1 MTHEKGSRSAWFS
14 DLSCGGDKP
23 MEFWI
28 VQSLNGISFGML
40 LFLLASGL
48 SLVFGLMRVINLAHG
63 SFYLL
68 GAYLGFTLIEH
79 TGSFLVALVVAPL
92 CIAVVGLLVYRLIL
106 HRFQKAELAQVL
118 LTFGLLFIF
127 ADLTL
132 WNWGGYSYVL
142 PKPAFLS
149 MSLTIGSIVFPTYR
163 LFVISIGVVM
173 ALGFWLVLE
182 RTTLGSMIRA
192 GVDDEEMVQGLGI
205 NTDRLFTAVFA
216 LGAFL
221 AALSG
226 VIGGP
231 IVGAY
236 PGADF
241 EVLLLA
247 LVVVLIGGLGS
258 VRGAFVGSLVVGLID
273 TFGRALAPEL
283 AMFTIFAPMAAIL
296 TLRPHGLFGRA

>member
-1 MTHEKGSRSAWFS
+1 M
-14 DLSCGGDKP
+14 D
-23 MEFWI
+23 FWI
-28 VQSLNGISFGML
+28 VQSLNGLSFGML

-48 SLVFGLMRVINLAHG
+48 SLVFGLMRIVNLTHG

-68 GAYLGFTLIEH
+68 GAYIGFTVVER
-79 TGSFLVALVVAPL
+79 TGSFLLALAVVPL
-92 CIAVVGLLVYRLIL
+92 GIAVLGLLL
-106 HRFQKAELAQVL
+106 HRFLLRRFHQAELAQVL

-132 WNWGGYSYVL
+132 WKWGGYSHVL

-149 MSLTIGSIVFPTYR
+149 TSLTLGHIVFPAYR
-163 LFVISIGVVM
+163 LFVIATGVVIG
-173 ALGFWLVLE
+173 LLLWLVLE
-182 RTTLGSMIRA
+182 RTTLGSMVRA
-192 GVDDEEMVQGLGI
+192 GVDDEEMVRGLGI
-205 NTDRLFTAVFA
+205 NTPRLFTLVFA

-231 IVGAY
+231 FVGAY

-247 LVVVLIGGLGS
+247 LVVVIVGGLGS
-258 VRGAFVGSLVVGLID
+258 MRGAFVGSLVVGLID
-273 TFGRALAPEL
+273 TFGRALVPEL
-283 AMFTIFAPMAAIL
+283 AMFTIFAPMAIIL
-296 TLRPHGLFGRA
+296 ALRPRGLFGRA

>member
-1 MTHEKGSRSAWFS
+1 
-14 DLSCGGDKP
+14 

-40 LFLLASGL
+40 LFLLAAGL
-48 SLVFGLMRVINLAHG
+48 SLVFGLMRIVNLTHG

-68 GAYLGFTLIEH
+68 GAYSGLAVIER

-92 CIAVVGLLVYRLIL
+92 CIAVLAFFL
-106 HRFQKAELAQVL
+106 HRFLLRRFHQAELAQVL

-132 WNWGGYSYVL
+132 WKWGGYSYVL
-142 PKPAFLS
+142 PKPTFLAT
-149 MSLTIGSIVFPTYR
+149 SLTLGNIVFPAYR
-163 LFVISIGVVM
+163 VFVIATGMVV
-173 ALGFWLVLE
+173 ALLLWLVLE
-182 RTTLGSMIRA
+182 RTTLGGMVRA
-192 GVDDEEMVQGLGI
+192 GVDDEEMVRGLGI
-205 NTDRLFTAVFA
+205 NTPRLFTAVFA

-231 IVGAY
+231 FVGAY

-241 EVLLLA
+241 EILLLA
-247 LVVVLIGGLGS
+247 LVVVIIGGLGS
-258 VRGAFVGSLVVGLID
+258 IRGAFVGSLVVGLID
-273 TFGRALAPEL
+273 TFGRALVPEL
-283 AMFTIFAPMAAIL
+283 AMFTIFAPMVIIL
-296 TLRPHGLFGRA
+296 ALRPRGLFGRA